1 MSHRVLSPDTTL
13 QVVDSRLS
21 AAIGALVNIRATEIT
36 QAIAPKLDELGNMY
50 SAQ

>member
-21 AAIGALVNIRATEIT
+21 AAIGVIVNFRATAIA
-36 QAIAPKLDELGNMY
+36 QAIAPKVDQLGNMY